1 MKGSVI
7 MTAKKRGLGKGLS
20 ALIQD
25 KEKVETLVNESKLDI
40 GEVIEEISLDEITP
54 KKDQPRKIFNKDA
67 LKDLTDSIRV
77 NGVIQPIIVR
87 RIDLGYE
94 IIAGERRWRAAREA
108 SLVKIP
114 AIVRDIDEET
124 ASKISLIENIQRE
137 NLNPIEEAQAYKRLM
152 AEYKLKQEE
161 LAKAVGKS
169 RSYISNNIRLLNLD
183 NRVVELLYEG
193 KLTSGHG
200 KALLGIKNPEEQF
213 KAAERILKQGSNV
226 RETEQSVKINK
237 KKVKKTKT
245 KESYVIDVEERL
257 MGSLG
262 TKVRLNPGKK
272 SGKIEIEYYG
282 NDDLERLIDLL
293 TR

>member
-1 MKGSVI
+1 

-87 RIDLGYE
+87 KIDLGYE

-213 KAAERILKQGSNV
+213 RAAERILKQGSNV

-237 KKVKKTKT
+237 KKVKKTKA